1 MALRSILFALLAFA
15 FFATHDLIVKFLGGS
30 YSPVQ
35 LIFFSSLMSFPLAT
49 AMLMRD
55 PTEGNL
61 RPVNPWWVAAR
72 TLSSV
77 FATLCVFYA
86 FSNLPLSQVYA
97 LLFSMP
103 LLITVLS
110 VPILGEKVGVHR
122 WGAVVFG
129 LAGVL
134 IVLRPG
140 SAELELGHLAGILAA
155 VFSSFA
161 SVVVRRIGRQE
172 RTVVLMLYPLA
183 TNFLV
188 MGAALGFVYKP
199 MPILDLGL
207 VGLIAICAF
216 VAGLFLIAAYRAGEA
231 AVVAPMQYSQ
241 IIWATIFGYTLFN
254 ETLDTPTLIGTSL
267 IILSGIY
274 IVWRESR
281 GRSNNTPVLRTRQR
295 NQSPGAMN
303 ISPFLRNKR

>member
-15 FFATHDLIVKFLGGS
+15 FFATHDMIVKFLGGS

-35 LIFFSSLMSFPLAT
+35 LIFFSSLMSFPLVT

-72 TLSSV
+72 TLASV
-77 FATLCVFYA
+77 FAALSVFYA

-97 LLFSMP
+97 LLFAMP

-110 VPILGEKVGVHR
+110 VPILGEKVGIHR
-122 WGAVVFG
+122 WAAVVLG
-129 LAGVL
+129 LCGVL
-134 IVLRPG
+134 VVLRPG
-140 SAELELGHLAGILAA
+140 SAELELGHLAGLLAA
-155 VFSSFA
+155 LSSSFA

-172 RTVVLMLYPLA
+172 RSVVLMLYPLA
-183 TNFLV
+183 LNFLV
-188 MGAALGFVYKP
+188 MGAALAFVYEP
-199 MPILDLGL
+199 MPIAHLGL
-207 VGLIAICAF
+207 IGLIAITAF

-241 IIWATIFGYTLFN
+241 IIWATIFGYMIFD
-254 ETLDTPTLIGTSL
+254 ETLDTATLAGTSL

-281 GRSNNTPVLRTRQR
+281 GRSTNTPVLRTRQR
-295 NQSPGAMN
+295 TQSPGAMN
-303 ISPFLRNKR
+303 ISPFLRKKP